1 MGGGLGNRSP
11 RQRVSASRRRRPA
24 KSHAVS
30 AEILER
36 REVLSGASLT
46 LAQAQQDVQTAETAL
61 NNSILTYINAI
72 VGLENQLTGDL
83 AQHQNTFDILS
94 GQAIYNF
101 ENAVDGII
109 ANMDA
114 VLDPIED
121 QYEDDV
127 DQIEED
133 LQDDYDDAQ
142 QTFTNDSQAEY
153 NSLTNDLAGIAGN
166 LDNDVQQADSTLT
179 GTDTTQTGILNG
191 TITTEEGDFDADVL
205 YENNIFNGTV
215 QSEETGFEND
225 ETANFTNY
233 ETLLGDDTSG
243 FIGNY
248 KTLVTGFETIRD
260 NQLANY
266 PNTVYDPS
274 VLDPIVV
281 QAVIDGAYTTFENNI
296 APFVDAYDTNTVL
309 IEGNYQSDV
318 QDAWDDFADDM
329 LTAANTRTQR
339 YADADQDYEDTLAV
353 PRANYAFNMADI
365 LSTFTDDMADADND
379 RTDAYTLALDIYNTT
394 MTPVIAQYEDDVDN
408 AVLAYEDWENGVGP
422 NNVVT
427 NSTWIRTKTVD
438 SSTSP
443 ATVTWTVNGVLTTI
457 ATNTTWGGMTSSKEP
472 TVPAGYTLQ
481 GQPSI
486 TTSGSV
492 ITTTETYVK
501 SNPTAPTGVRAN
513 PYEMAL
519 YARFES
525 YANELDGINDVYDDT
540 IDDANSA
547 RTTAIDAANAQYISD
562 VYGNSTGMAPYG
574 ANSPADVFF
583 GTMNGA
589 QTIFSNTESSEWQD
603 YMDDV
608 NAYYTSLFQQITA
621 NPISMIAPN
630 PAILD
635 GYAQTYL
642 VNSLNAA
649 IDYLQTVGAAWVAFV
664 GQERAFDSTRDQGLI
679 QAEYDYAVKQENA
692 ANTADQ
698 AAIGSW
704 SAFVQDALGINAD
717 YTVARAGKQKDR
729 DQAIVDA
736 GQTLLLAHNGAAET
750 KAHSE
755 ALADKNHADRSAVVW
770 DNRLQAEAVEE
781 HTLSIAENGAE
792 ETRIND
798 RAVADAGHA
807 TDGALAAHTRD
818 TRLTQAEVDRATG
831 LTNEQH
837 TLTTGALQ
845 FVPQLFSDI
854 ANGVDALYT
863 SHFNNDPDQAAVSN
877 LWTQF
882 TTQAGNA
889 WSILAGQEAS
899 LWRNYQNQTT
909 LDWQSMANT
918 ITDAAQDVVDNLAP
932 EYTTMVRHIATGLHG
947 YWDAMTNALQLR
959 NQTVSTNVLNRTQQA
974 NTEIQSSEDAI
985 IGYARTAEDDA
996 TNDSHAATGNVLTT
1010 HKQFVT
1016 DMANNAL
1023 PFQQTLI
1030 GSLGNILTNIRSLAN
1045 TQTLA
1050 DLDSTKNIIQQATT
1064 TDDGIFPNWANLQS
1078 KQEIESTVI
1087 QRDAAVNF
1095 TAIQLAYSFVSRVY
1109 PTFYATSSFQDDA
1122 SYSAIQQL
1130 LVGQFLAN
1138 PIVAQAVGQP
1148 VVQQPPQQTQ
1158 QNQLQQVQ
1166 NQPFVRTAVTP
1177 QASRLPGTGGFFDSI
1192 GSSVYSIGQ
1201 GLYGTG
1207 QGIGAWFTG
1216 DWTGYNETMAA
1227 AYQNGPLGQSLN
1239 HPGWSYWGTR
1249 GSLLVATGS
1258 ITAAGA
1264 VWAWG
1269 AMGFATYGVG
1279 ITRSGHVLYTITANG
1294 TRQILHMP
1302 AMTRLGQVV
1311 TSRGGQYFWRQ
1322 IPYFQR
1328 LEGIPILFPELAGST
1343 VGVGNCAWTALH
1355 ALGRGLFGF

>member
-1 MGGGLGNRSP
+1 M
-11 RQRVSASRRRRPA
+11 
-24 KSHAVS
+24 
-30 AEILER
+30 
-36 REVLSGASLT
+36 LSGASLT
-46 LAQAQQDVQTAETAL
+46 LAQAQQDVTNAQNAL
-61 NNSILTYINAI
+61 DASILSYINAI
-72 VGLENQLTGDL
+72 VGLENQLDSDL
-83 AQHQNTFDILS
+83 AQHQSTFDTQS
-94 GQAIYNF
+94 GLAITNF
-101 ENAVDGII
+101 GNAVDGII
-109 ANMDA
+109 ANRDA
-114 VLDPIED
+114 ILDPIED
-121 QYEDDV
+121 QYDIDV
-127 DQIEED
+127 EQID
-133 LQDDYDDAQ
+133 SGLQADNDATMLQ
-142 QTFTNDSQAEY
+142 FTNDSQAEN
-153 NSLTNDLAGIAGN
+153 NSLTSDLDGIKNDLDG
-166 LDNDVQQADSTLT
+166 DVQQADSTLS
-179 GTDTTQTGILNG
+179 GTDTTETGILNG
-191 TITTEEGDFDADVL
+191 TISTEEADFDGDVTS
-205 YENNIFNGTV
+205 ENNTFDNTV
-215 QSEETGFEND
+215 QSEESGFESD
-225 ETANFTNY
+225 EQANFANY

-248 KTLVTGFETIRD
+248 KSQVAGFETIRD

-296 APFVDAYDTNTVL
+296 APFVDAYDTNTAL
-309 IEGNYQSDV
+309 IEGNYQGDV

-329 LTAANTRTQR
+329 VTAANTRTQR
-339 YADADQDYEDTLAV
+339 YADADQDFEDALAV

-365 LSTFTDDMADADND
+365 LSTFTDDMADADSD
-379 RTDAYTLALDIYNTT
+379 RTDDYAQALDIYNTT

-457 ATNTTWGGMTSSKEP
+457 ATNTTWGGMASSKEP
-472 TVPAGYTLQ
+472 TVPVGYTLQ
-481 GQPSI
+481 GQPTI

-525 YANELDGINDVYDDT
+525 YANELDGINDVYDT
-540 IDDANSA
+540 TMADADLA
-547 RTTAIDAANAQYISD
+547 RTAAIDAANGQYISD
-562 VYGNSTGMAPYG
+562 VYGNSTGLAPYG

-583 GTMNGA
+583 GTMNVA
-589 QTIFSNTESSEWQD
+589 QTSFSSTEGSEWQD

-608 NAYYTSLFQQITA
+608 NAYYTSLFQQMMLNNNTMIT
-621 NPISMIAPN
+621 PN
-630 PAILD
+630 PAILG

-649 IDYLQTVGAAWVAFV
+649 IDYLQTVGAAWVTFV

-679 QAEYDYAVKQENA
+679 QAEYDFAVKQENA

-729 DQAIVDA
+729 DQSIVDA

-798 RAVADAGHA
+798 RAIADAGFA
-807 TDGALAAHTRD
+807 TDGALAVHTRD
-818 TRLTQAEVDRATG
+818 TRLTQAEVVRATG

-845 FVPQLFSDI
+845 SVPQLFSDI

-863 SHFNNDPDQAAVSN
+863 THFNNDPDQAAVSN

-889 WSILAGQEAS
+889 WSALTGQEAS

-918 ITDAAQDVVDNLAP
+918 ITDAAKDVVDNLAP
-932 EYTTMVRHIATGLHG
+932 EYTTMINHIATGLHG

-974 NTEIQSSEDAI
+974 NIEIRSSQDTI

-996 TNDSHAATGNVLTT
+996 TNDSHAAITSVLSTGL
-1010 HKQFVT
+1010 QFIADLVT
-1016 DMANNAL
+1016 NSM
-1023 PFQQTLI
+1023 PFEQTLTSTVS
-1030 GSLGNILTNIRSLAN
+1030 GILTSVRSLSN
-1045 TQTLA
+1045 TQSLA
-1050 DLDSTKNIIQQATT
+1050 DMLSLKTIFQLATA
-1064 TDDGIFPNWANLQS
+1064 TDDAIFPACANLQS
-1078 KQEIESTVI
+1078 KQSIESTVI
-1087 QRDAAVNF
+1087 QRDAAVN
-1095 TAIQLAYSFVSRVY
+1095 TSILQYAYSFVGRLY
-1109 PTFYATSSFQDDA
+1109 PTFYATSIFQNDA
-1122 SYSAIQQL
+1122 SYSSIRQL

-1138 PIVAQAVGQP
+1138 PLLAQAV
-1148 VVQQPPQQTQ
+1148 VQTATSRTILPDGE
-1158 QNQLQQVQ
+1158 QLAWAGNFGNSFWNFFRNAYKDAGKVISAHPALVPEHIKDLRKIDAIIKKLPESQ
-1166 NQPFVRTAVTP
+1166 RE
-1177 QASRLPGTGGFFDSI
+1177 QASKELDRLKTAHGQAMTDYFRLEKARAPVSNPAVPGELGDGPCYWFSHSLSQHFQRSSQAMRVSYYEWTIDDKYARGHIAALVQFYNTDTDELVGQFYLDAGDYGALQGNLGGANGVFFDS
-1192 GSSVYSIGQ
+1192 
-1201 GLYGTG
+1201 
-1207 QGIGAWFTG
+1207 
-1216 DWTGYNETMAA
+1216 
-1227 AYQNGPLGQSLN
+1227 
-1239 HPGWSYWGTR
+1239 
-1249 GSLLVATGS
+1249 
-1258 ITAAGA
+1258 
-1264 VWAWG
+1264 
-1269 AMGFATYGVG
+1269 
-1279 ITRSGHVLYTITANG
+1279 
-1294 TRQILHMP
+1294 
-1302 AMTRLGQVV
+1302 
-1311 TSRGGQYFWRQ
+1311 Q
-1322 IPYFQR
+1322 IPERYKKR
-1328 LEGIPILFPELAGST
+1328 MK
-1343 VGVGNCAWTALH
+1343 
-1355 ALGRGLFGF
+1355 